1 MAETVHEALTLLRDI
16 GSVEELMDAA
26 DRGYG
31 PESRLRSN
39 LHIHL
44 PPNFSAFDSVAQAVG
59 LADEQDVRMLCASNY
74 YDFAVYAE
82 FVSHCRSK
90 GIYPTFGTETICLIP
105 ELVGQGVL
113 INDPGNPGKMYYCG
127 KGITRLGPLSDRA
140 ESLLQDIRRRDSA
153 RMAEMIGKVESIFA
167 DAGHATGLAE
177 EAIKRAVAK
186 RHDCDVSQV
195 VLQERHLAQ
204 AFQEALFAAVPTGRR
219 VEALRALFG
228 SQDYAVDPSDAVA
241 VQGDIRKHLMKAGKP
256 AFVPD
261 TFGGLDEARELVLE
275 LGGIPCYPTLA
286 DGASP
291 ICPYEDPVESL
302 VERLAGMGVHC
313 AEFIPVRNDPETLTR
328 YVTAMR
334 KAGLVVLAG
343 TEHNTLD
350 LLPIEPR
357 CLGGVEADDDLKD
370 IFWEGACVVAA
381 HQFLTLHGECG
392 YVDEQGNLNPNYE
405 DGEERIGAFASLG
418 SAVIQMWFDA
428 C

>member
-1 MAETVHEALTLLRDI
+1 MAETLHDALELLRDI

-44 PPNFSAFDSVAQAVG
+44 PPNFSAFDSIAQAVD
-59 LADEQDVRMLCASNY
+59 LAADQDVRVLCASNY
-74 YDFAVYAE
+74 YDFGVYAD
-82 FVSHCRSK
+82 FVSFCRSK
-90 GIYPTFGTETICLIP
+90 HIFPTFGTETICLI
-105 ELVGQGVL
+105 ENLVQQGVL

-127 KGITRLGPLSDRA
+127 KGIAQLSSLRARA
-140 ESLLQDIRRRDSA
+140 EEILEGIRLRDGRR
-153 RMAEMIGKVESIFA
+153 MVEMIAKVESIFA
-167 DAGHATGLAE
+167 DHALPTQLTE
-177 EAIKRAVAK
+177 DRIRQAVAD
-186 RHDCDVSQV
+186 RHGCGIGQV
-195 VLQERHLAQ
+195 VLQERHIAQ
-204 AFQEALFAAVPTGRR
+204 AFQEAMFRTVPTGQR
-219 VEALRALFG
+219 VEALGKLFG
-228 SQDYAVDPSDAVA
+228 LRDYTVDPADAVA

-261 TFGGLDEARELVLE
+261 TFGGLGEARQLVLE

-302 VERLAGMGVHC
+302 IERLAGVDVYC
-313 AEFIPVRNDPETLTR
+313 AEFIPVRNDPETLKH

-334 KAGLVVLAG
+334 QAGLVVLAG

-357 CLGGVEADDDLKD
+357 CVGGVEIDDDLKD

-381 HQFLTLHGECG
+381 HQFLTLHGQCG
-392 YVDEQGNLNPNYE
+392 YVDDRGELNPDYE
-405 DGEERIGAFASLG
+405 DAEERIRSLALLG
-418 SAVIQMWFDA
+418 SAVIQTWLDA